1 MATLTA
7 KASARF
13 KAFTPSLLYILNA
26 VYLESLKCDDVGSIV
41 ITSVN
46 DSRHSKRSR
55 HYTNEA
61 IDIRTRNFQKSA
73 DRKRF
78 QTALRRALG
87 KKFTVLFEGG
97 GTPNQH
103 IHIQPRK
110 GSTYDGPL
118 APVGSICHG
127 SDRDV

>member
-1 MATLTA
+1 MARLTV

-13 KAFTPSLLYILNA
+13 KEFTPALLYMLSV
-26 VYLESLKCDDVGSIV
+26 VYLEALECNDVDAIV

-46 DSRHSKRSR
+46 DSGHSTHSR
-55 HYTNEA
+55 HYTDGA
-61 IDIRTRNFQKSA
+61 IDIRTRNFPKVVARQ
-73 DRKRF
+73 RF
-78 QTALRRALG
+78 QTAIRRALG
-87 KKFTVLFEGG
+87 KQFTVLFESG

-110 GSTYDGPL
+110 GSTYEGPL

-127 SDRDV
+127 VDRDI